1 VEIFAREGQPLPLE
15 RQLSCTKSFNS
26 GVFDEPSL
34 LAQLSLGTGCTTGLI
49 FYKEITMRNF
59 KNLFVLMLLLGSL
72 TGLQACDSND
82 GPLEDAGEA
91 IDDAADDV
99 GDAVEEACE
108 DATDSN
114 CD

>member
-1 VEIFAREGQPLPLE
+1 M
-15 RQLSCTKSFNS
+15 K
-26 GVFDEPSL
+26 
-34 LAQLSLGTGCTTGLI
+34 
-49 FYKEITMRNF
+49 NF
-59 KNLFVLMLLLGSL
+59 KNLFVLMLLMGSL
-72 TGLQACDSND
+72 GGLQACDDND

-99 GDAVEEACE
+99 GDAIEEACE